1 MFKPKEGEIPKNLWG
16 WKWVLIGGI
25 FVASIAGLFI
35 YRIQGVGPD
44 AKIWPTQDESQFK
57 LETEHQRKARERAKE
72 KAIQDSIKAVT
83 NTQQ

>member
-57 LETEHQRKARERAKE
+57 LETEHQRKASTDENY
-72 KAIQDSIKAVT
+72 T
-83 NTQQ
+83 NSFLQISRYWQ